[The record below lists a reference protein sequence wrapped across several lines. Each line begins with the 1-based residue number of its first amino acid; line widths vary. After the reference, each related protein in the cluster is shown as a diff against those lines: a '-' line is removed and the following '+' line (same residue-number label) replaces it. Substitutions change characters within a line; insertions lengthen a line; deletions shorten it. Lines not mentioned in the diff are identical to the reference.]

1 MHKLEKEYNKKYGY
15 IPDTHEGRIEFL
27 KNLYRLRDNAIE
39 EEKKRIANIPWKS
52 LQIILDLDPKPT
64 PRPRYS
70 IKIHGFY
77 VKGAAENKK
86 YFESIMH
93 QYEVACTRT
102 EFIVEVYQPTPNA
115 MKPFEKLLAEEG
127 FVRPETDKD
136 WDNFGKAYSDM
147 IQGILLTNDCTIT
160 MGRVDK
166 FYSIKPRVV
175 IIINYMVD
183 FDCDYNKTHLIR
195 SKYFKELEASED
207 HGGNIGVEFDK
218 SIYDEERSKK
228 LRTPIR
234 KTREKK

>member
-1 MHKLEKEYNKKYGY
+1 MNKLEKEYNEKYGHL
-15 IPDTHEGRIEFL
+15 PDTKEGRIQFL
-27 KNLYRLRDNAIE
+27 KELYRLRDDAVE

-52 LQIILDLDPKPT
+52 LQFTLNLEPKPT

-86 YFESIMH
+86 YFESIMN

-102 EFIVEVYQPTPNA
+102 EFIVEIYQPTPNA

-160 MGRVDK
+160 MGRVEK
-166 FYSIKPRVV
+166 YYSIKPRVV
-175 IIINYMVD
+175 IIVNYMAD
-183 FDCDYNKTHLIR
+183 FDCDYNRSHLMK
-195 SKYFKELEASED
+195 SKYYKELEASEER
-207 HGGNIGVEFDK
+207 GGNIGVEFDS
-218 SIYDEERSKK
+218 SIYDESKSKK

-234 KTREKK
+234 RISTKK